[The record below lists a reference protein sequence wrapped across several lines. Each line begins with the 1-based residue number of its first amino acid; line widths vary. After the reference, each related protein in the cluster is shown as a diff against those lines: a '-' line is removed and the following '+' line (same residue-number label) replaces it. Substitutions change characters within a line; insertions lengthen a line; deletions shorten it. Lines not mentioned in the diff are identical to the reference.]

1 MSLDTQLRL
10 FLDLVSMVYFHL
22 VPVFNWRTASE
33 ERGWLLSPP
42 CVLSFRTSCHGL
54 CSCLPGWPSPREP
67 SQGFL
72 MTSTEVTLLL
82 FFGDTS
88 GPAFSSAPSFCR
100 CNHVLLT
107 HPSQNVWPLHPGSN
121 SSTGF
126 IFILKMFI
134 YLSVPGLS
142 CSTWGSL
149 ILVAAFKFLVVACEV
164 SFPDQGSNQSPLHW
178 EHGVLATGP
187 PGKRAP

>member
-33 ERGWLLSPP
+33 ERGWFLSPL
-42 CVLSFRTSCHGL
+42 CGLSFRTSCQGL
-54 CSCLPGWPSPREP
+54 CSCLPGWPSHKEP
-67 SQGFL
+67 SQGDQSDDQHWSHTF
-72 MTSTEVTLLL
+72 VV
-82 FFGDTS
+82 FGDTS
-88 GPAFSSAPSFCR
+88 LPAFSLALSFFR
-100 CNHVLLT
+100 WNHMLLT
-107 HPSQNVWPLHPGSN
+107 HPSQNAWPLHPGSN

-126 IFILKMFI
+126 IFILKKCV

-149 ILVAAFKFLVVACEV
+149 ILVAAFKLSVVAC
-164 SFPDQGSNQSPLHW
+164 
-178 EHGVLATGP
+178 GV
-187 PGKRAP
+187 